1 MEPIINP
8 LYFYLCSIAGSLKSA
23 GEIIAAIIACLLFGL
38 LIFSPLIFME
48 LDDFD
53 SPIRKFLSKLIKIS
67 IPAIIISVFIY
78 ILTPSQEACYQML
91 IASAVTKDNINY
103 TQDKITD
110 LVDYIIDKVDTT
122 LNKEETD

>member
-23 GEIIAAIIACLLFGL
+23 GEIIATVIACLL
-38 LIFSPLIFME
+38 LIFGPLIFME

-53 SPIRKFLSKLIKIS
+53 SSIRKFLSKLIKIS
-67 IPAIIISVFIY
+67 IPAIIVSVFIY

-91 IASAVTKDNINY
+91 IASVVTKDNINY

-110 LVDYIIDKVDTT
+110 LVDYIIDKVDIT
-122 LNKEETD
+122 LNKEETN

>member
-23 GEIIAAIIACLLFGL
+23 GETIATIIACLLFGL
-38 LIFSPLIFME
+38 FIFSPLIFLE
-48 LDDFD
+48 LDDF
-53 SPIRKFLSKLIKIS
+53 SNSVRKFLSKLIKIS
-67 IPAIIISVFIY
+67 IPAMIISIFIY

-91 IASAVTKDNINY
+91 IASAVTENNINY

-110 LVDYIIDKVDTT
+110 LVDYIVNKVNTT